1 MWIPNN
7 ASHIRETGTTNLSS
21 NISVRRFKPMTSE
34 EIASILASVND
45 TPENSD
51 IEVGNVGTLELSSH
65 PVRNL
70 TSQVSDNARSI
81 LSQLH

>member
-65 PVRNL
+65 SVRNL
-70 TSQVSDNARSI
+70 TSQVSDNARNI

>member
-1 MWIPNN
+1 
-7 ASHIRETGTTNLSS
+7 
-21 NISVRRFKPMTSE
+21 MTSE